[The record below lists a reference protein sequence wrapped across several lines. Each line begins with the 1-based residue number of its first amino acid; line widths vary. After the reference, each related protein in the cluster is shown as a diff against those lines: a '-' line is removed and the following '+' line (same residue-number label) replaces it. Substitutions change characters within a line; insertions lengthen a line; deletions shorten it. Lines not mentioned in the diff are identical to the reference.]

1 MHTKKGDMRT
11 TLAIDDDV
19 LVAAK
24 AMARQQDRSVG
35 EVISDLARRSLRR
48 PQAGGERNGIPLL
61 SPRPDAPPVTLE
73 TVNALRDE
81 LL

>member
-1 MHTKKGDMRT
+1 MRT

-19 LVAAK
+19 LIAAK

-35 EVISDLARRSLRR
+35 EIITDLARRSLRR

-61 SPRPDAPPVTLE
+61 SPRPDSPPVTLE
-73 TVNALRDE
+73 MVNVLRDG
-81 LL
+81 LP